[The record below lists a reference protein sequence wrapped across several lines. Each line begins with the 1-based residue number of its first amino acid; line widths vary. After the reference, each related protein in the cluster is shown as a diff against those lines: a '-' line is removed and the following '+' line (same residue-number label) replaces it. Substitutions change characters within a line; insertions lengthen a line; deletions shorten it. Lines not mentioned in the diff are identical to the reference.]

1 MVTAKYKLN
10 TWRYRGYYKVARRY
24 EIFLWVLKNNQHAKG
39 NFVSLSDHV
48 MFYLSYKHQWN
59 TKPFFGLKG
68 TVYYEAIATVI
79 FSHVKIF
86 SFSAKAHLVFHWCF
100 YNKSISLN
108 GYGKRNVCPFLFPSR
123 HVSSRKVT
131 FSRVPY
137 KKNHELKIN
146 HKERLAAINHRR
158 AVRIKFRGQSIFFSR
173 WRCREVI
180 WQLGTRLVVAVV
192 KRL

>member
-1 MVTAKYKLN
+1 M
-10 TWRYRGYYKVARRY
+10 
-24 EIFLWVLKNNQHAKG
+24 
-39 NFVSLSDHV
+39 
-48 MFYLSYKHQWN
+48 
-59 TKPFFGLKG
+59 
-68 TVYYEAIATVI
+68 I

-86 SFSAKAHLVFHWCF
+86 SFSAKAHLVFHWCL

-108 GYGKRNVCPFLFPSR
+108 GYGKRNVCPFSFPSR

-137 KKNHELKIN
+137 KKNRELKIN

-158 AVRIKFRGQSIFFSR
+158 AVRIKFRGQSIFVSR

-180 WQLGTRLVVAVV
+180 INRDFKIQRRGRPRERQKNNRSYKQNNSFARASHFFCTFLSRFCTTTT
-192 KRL
+192 